1 MVLYIIAI
9 SIIIG
14 SWYLFSKRIKKKKST
29 LIFSLI
35 MVGVPV
41 FFHIFGMVYSS
52 IVHNQ
57 SIGFTSAYLMSVL
70 YINSLI
76 MLIVHYSLGMKRR
89 KGKRGS

>member
-1 MVLYIIAI
+1 MVLYIITVF
-9 SIIIG
+9 IIIS

-35 MVGVPV
+35 MIVVPV
-41 FFHIFGMVYSS
+41 LFHIFGMIYAS
-52 IVHNQ
+52 ITHNS

-76 MLIVHYSLGMKRR
+76 MLIVHFALDVKRR